1 MNKNYSEAICIIN
14 SIAASLPLVDP
25 TDIGPL
31 AQLMQELEKVKELE
45 ALPEAL
51 KTMAKRAARLAELII
66 LQETS
71 FETGMKQL
79 AEGIAH
85 MQQALG
91 NGAADA
97 IDTPAETGSDVE
109 VPISGNG
116 SSEEERN
123 ESPDEEPLI
132 TGLDSKVD
140 NDLAELV
147 GKFAQQL
154 SNTLEDFETWILES
168 EKGATQAF
176 VEIKRVLHT
185 WKGEFGVLDMRTFV
199 ELIHNLEG
207 KIESQAVTTDQ
218 LLQFKDLLA
227 KSVEK
232 LQRGIIPHIA
242 DEIKVLILGK
252 TESPDAGSTPSTP
265 VAQELAAELQ
275 ETDEDAPLNAD
286 PALLADFVTESNDHI
301 HRAETLLLQIEVDPG
316 NMEHINT
323 IFRACHTIKGVASF
337 LALKRLTRL
346 AHTTENLMDQ
356 VRKGKLELTPPRI
369 DLLFEAMDCLKEMVA
384 AVEEAL
390 DGTPLKTPESF
401 ASIMK
406 RLQQCDG
413 IEGIQEVPTSDAAGK
428 RVGELLVEQG
438 AASATQVESA
448 LGKQKSGDTRPIGEI
463 LIDQQVPPRLVGKA
477 LATQT
482 RAKEMKTTVE
492 DSIRV
497 PVKRLDQLIDMIGEG
512 VIAQSMVY
520 ANEAVAGLKDL
531 ALEKKIAQS
540 MLIMRQIQEM
550 SMSLRMVALRS
561 TFQKMARLVR
571 DLSKKVSKDVEFI
584 MEGEDTELDK
594 SVVENIG
601 DPLIHM
607 IRNSLDHGIENVDER
622 SAAGKSEKAKIT
634 LRAYHKAGNV
644 CIEIEDDGR
653 GLDREKLE
661 KKAIERGLCKEGDN
675 PTNQEVFQ
683 YIFMPGFSTAAV
695 VTDISGRG
703 VGMDVVQRNIASL
716 RGAIDIQSELGKGT
730 LFTIRLPLTLAIIN
744 GMIVRLNKERY
755 IVPTLSI
762 LESILPKKEQIETV
776 VGRGEVLKVRGE
788 LVRMI
793 RLESLFF
800 GKNGSAKKG
809 ADGIAL
815 VVEDAMGRKVALFVD
830 EIIDQQQVVIKNI
843 GEGLGEIPGVAG
855 GAIMSDGNISLIL
868 DVAGIVKIAAD

>member
-1 MNKNYSEAICIIN
+1 MSN
-14 SIAASLPLVDP
+14 SLSTVYEIVNGIAASLPLVDR
-25 TDIGPL
+25 TDISPL
-31 AQLMQELEKVKELE
+31 ANTMQELEKINGFEDVPP
-45 ALPEAL
+45 ALG
-51 KTMAKRAARLAELII
+51 TMAKRAMRLAELII
-66 LQETS
+66 LQETP

-79 AEGIAH
+79 AEGIVH
-85 MQQALG
+85 MEQALRG
-91 NGAADA
+91 EVPAGDDAADG
-97 IDTPAETGSDVE
+97 DTVTTDEPAPEPHVQAEASEPVAGS
-109 VPISGNG
+109 
-116 SSEEERN
+116 
-123 ESPDEEPLI
+123 
-132 TGLDSKVD
+132 LDTQVD
-140 NDLAELV
+140 ADLADLV

-154 SNTLEDFETWILES
+154 ANALEDFETWILES
-168 EKGATQAF
+168 EKGVPQAF
-176 VEIKRVLHT
+176 VEMKRVLHT
-185 WKGEFGVLDMRTFV
+185 WKGEFGVLDMKQYV
-199 ELIHNLEG
+199 ELIHDLEGNLE
-207 KIESQAVTTDQ
+207 SHQVTTDQ

-232 LQRGIIPHIA
+232 LQRGIVPHIP
-242 DEIKVLILGK
+242 DEIKTLILG
-252 TESPDAGSTPSTP
+252 TTGSEDGGSTQGTP
-265 VAQELAAELQ
+265 VVQESAAANQ
-275 ETDEDAPLNAD
+275 ETDDDAPLTAD

-301 HRAETLLLQIEVDPG
+301 HRAETLLLQLEVDPG

-337 LALKRLTRL
+337 LSLKRLTRL
-346 AHTTENLMDQ
+346 AHATENLMDQ
-356 VRKGKLELTPPRI
+356 IRKGKMELTPPRI
-369 DLLFEAMDCLKEMVA
+369 DLLFESMDCLKEMVG
-384 AVEEAL
+384 AVAEAL
-390 DGTPLKTPESF
+390 EGAPFKIPASYE
-401 ASIMK
+401 SIME
-406 RLQQCDG
+406 RLEQCER
-413 IEGIQEVPTSDAAGK
+413 IEGLLEVPTSDAAGK
-428 RVGELLVEQG
+428 RVGELLVERG
-438 AASATQVESA
+438 AASVTQVDNA
-448 LGKQKSGDTRPIGEI
+448 LKKQQDGDIRPIGEI
-463 LIDQQVPPRLVGKA
+463 LIDQQVPPRMVGKA

-482 RAKEMKTTVE
+482 MAKELKTTVE
-492 DSIRV
+492 DTIRV

-520 ANEAVAGLKDL
+520 ANDAVAGLKDL

-571 DLSKKVSKDVEFI
+571 DLSKKVSKEVEFV

-607 IRNSLDHGIENVDER
+607 LRNSLDHGIESTEER
-622 SAAGKSEKAKIT
+622 AAAGKTGKAKIT

-653 GLDREKLE
+653 GLDRDKILR
-661 KKAIERGLCKEGDN
+661 KAIERGLCKENDN

-703 VGMDVVQRNIASL
+703 VGMDVVQRNITSL
-716 RGAIDIQSELGKGT
+716 RGAIDIQSEKGKGT

-744 GMIVRLNKERY
+744 GMIVRLNRERY

-776 VGRGEVLKVRGE
+776 VGKGEVLKVRGE

-800 GKNGSAKKG
+800 GSNGAAKKG
-809 ADGIAL
+809 VDGIAL

-868 DVAGIVKIAAD
+868 DIAGIVKIAAE